1 MNIEDYILFIGMDP
15 AIIGDYF
22 GICVHALPAV
32 IPDNKQWM
40 PLLIKLTTL
49 QKGNYDTTWDEL
61 NNGILSK
68 YKNFKAL
75 NIDYTNEKTLADF
88 LEEKY
93 GESRIKKTP
102 FTKGESGTKM
112 QMAQSAKKLLD
123 NGYSFPDHNKIDD
136 PVERNNIRTLK
147 QQIINEQII
156 INPDGS
162 IKFQHKGKHN
172 DLLHAWMLSLDIT
185 MQYMINRLGKSEYV
199 VAGPIRKKS
208 PRSIADYKLILNKK
222 GLSPFDM

>member
-1 MNIEDYILFIGMDP
+1 MDP

-32 IPDNKQWM
+32 IPTDKPWM
-40 PLLIKLTTL
+40 PLLIKLATL

-93 GESRIKKTP
+93 GEDRILKTP

-123 NGYSFPDHNKIDD
+123 NGYSFPDHNKIED
-136 PVERNNIRTLK
+136 PIERNNIRTLK

-172 DLLHAWMLSLDIT
+172 DLLHAWMLSLDVT
-185 MQYMINRLGKSEYV
+185 MQYMINRLGKSEYI
-199 VAGPIRKKS
+199 VAGPLKRKP
-208 PRSIADYKLILNKK
+208 PRGIADYKLILNKR
-222 GLSPFDM
+222 GLSAFDV

>member
-1 MNIEDYILFIGMDP
+1 MDP

-22 GICVHALPAV
+22 GICVHALPVV
-32 IPDNKQWM
+32 IPDDKPWM
-40 PLLIKLTTL
+40 PLLIKLATL

-93 GESRIKKTP
+93 GEDRILKTP

-123 NGYSFPDHNKIDD
+123 NGYSFPDHNKIED
-136 PVERNNIRTLK
+136 PIERNNIRTLK

-172 DLLHAWMLSLDIT
+172 DLLHAWMLSLDVT

-199 VAGPIRKKS
+199 VAGPLKRKH
-208 PRSIADYKLILNKK
+208 PRTLADYKLKLNKR
-222 GLSPFDM
+222 GLSPFDV

>member
-1 MNIEDYILFIGMDP
+1 MDP

-22 GICVHALPAV
+22 GICVHALPV
-32 IPDNKQWM
+32 IIPTEKPWM

-49 QKGNYDTTWDEL
+49 QKGNYDTTWEEL

-68 YKNFKAL
+68 YQNFKAL

-93 GESRIKKTP
+93 GEDRIKKTP

-112 QMAQSAKKLLD
+112 QMAQSAKKFLD
-123 NGYSFPDHNKIDD
+123 GGYSFPDHNKIQD
-136 PVERNNIRTLK
+136 PIETNNIRTLK

-156 INPDGS
+156 INWHC
-162 IKFQHKGKHN
+162 K
-172 DLLHAWMLSLDIT
+172 
-185 MQYMINRLGKSEYV
+185 YV
-199 VAGPIRKKS
+199 SSVT
-208 PRSIADYKLILNKK
+208 
-222 GLSPFDM
+222 

>member
-1 MNIEDYILFIGMDP
+1 MNIEDYVLFIGMDP
-15 AIIGDYF
+15 AIISDYF
-22 GICVHALPAV
+22 GICVHALPAI
-32 IPDNKQWM
+32 IPTDKPWM

-49 QKGNYDTTWDEL
+49 QKGNYDTTWEEL

-93 GESRIKKTP
+93 GENRILKTP

-123 NGYSFPDHNKIDD
+123 NGYSFPDHNKIED
-136 PVERNNIRTLK
+136 PIERNNIRTLK

-172 DLLHAWMLSLDIT
+172 DLLHAWMLSLDVT
-185 MQYMINRLGKSEYV
+185 MQYMINRLGKSEYI
-199 VAGPIRKKS
+199 VAGPIRRKL
-208 PRSIADYKLILNKK
+208 PRTLADYKLQLNKR
-222 GLSPFDM
+222 GLSAFDV

>member
-1 MNIEDYILFIGMDP
+1 MIDDYILFIGMDP

-32 IPDNKQWM
+32 IPDDKPWM
-40 PLLIKLTTL
+40 PLLIKLATL

-88 LEEKY
+88 LEDKY
-93 GESRIKKTP
+93 GENRILKTP

-136 PVERNNIRTLK
+136 PIERNNIRTLK

-172 DLLHAWMLSLDIT
+172 DLLHAWMLSLDVT
-185 MQYMINRLGKSEYV
+185 MQYMINRLGKSEYI
-199 VAGPIRKKS
+199 VAGPSQI
-208 PRSIADYKLILNKK
+208 
-222 GLSPFDM
+222 

>member
-1 MNIEDYILFIGMDP
+1 MDP

-32 IPDNKQWM
+32 IPDNKPWM

-93 GESRIKKTP
+93 GENRIKKTP

-199 VAGPIRKKS
+199 VAGPIRKKP
-208 PRSIADYKLILNKK
+208 PRSIGDYKLILNKK

>member
-1 MNIEDYILFIGMDP
+1 MKIEDYILFIGMDP

-32 IPDNKQWM
+32 IPDNKPWM

-93 GESRIKKTP
+93 GENRIKKTP

-123 NGYSFPDHNKIDD
+123 NGYSFPDHNKIND

-162 IKFQHKGKHN
+162 IKFAHKGKHN

>member
-1 MNIEDYILFIGMDP
+1 MDP